1 MIIQSKRGSFIEAC
15 INTFIGFIVSL
26 AANPIVCWVLDV
38 KMRYTQMGYYV
49 LIFTVLSVIRGYVI
63 RRWFNK
69 SIERTVQK
77 ILNQSIKFDDTAE
90 LLKKVEEVIKD

>member
-15 INTFIGFIVSL
+15 INTFIGFAVAL
-26 AANPIVCWVLDV
+26 AANPLVCWALNI
-38 KMRYTQMGYYV
+38 KMKYVQMGYYV
-49 LIFTVLSVIRGYVI
+49 LIFTILSVIRGYVI

-77 ILNQSIKFDDTAE
+77 ILNQTKNGTGKI
-90 LLKKVEEVIKD
+90 